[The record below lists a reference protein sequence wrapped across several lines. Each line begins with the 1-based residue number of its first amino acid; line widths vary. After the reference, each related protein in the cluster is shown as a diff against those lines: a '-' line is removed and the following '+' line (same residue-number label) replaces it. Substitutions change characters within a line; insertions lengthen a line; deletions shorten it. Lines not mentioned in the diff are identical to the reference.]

1 MFFCLLLELTE
12 LISEC
17 YEPLVLF
24 ISIEIDYHREIDIV
38 LAYRNITKEC
48 TSRTNWA
55 GPSRQAEEYESGTS

>member
-1 MFFCLLLELTE
+1 MFFCLLLLLIELT
-12 LISEC
+12 SEC

-24 ISIEIDYHREIDIV
+24 ISIEIDYHGEIDIV

-55 GPSRQAEEYESGTS
+55 YPSRQAEEYESGTS